1 MNITSDFQI
10 ITAKANYFVSP
21 ATTARKGGLRL
32 PLKAYTSALMTR
44 EIVAVAI

>member
-21 ATTARKGGLRL
+21 ARKGGLSL
-32 PLKAYTSALMTR
+32 PMKAYTSALITR
-44 EIVAVAI
+44 KIVGVAI